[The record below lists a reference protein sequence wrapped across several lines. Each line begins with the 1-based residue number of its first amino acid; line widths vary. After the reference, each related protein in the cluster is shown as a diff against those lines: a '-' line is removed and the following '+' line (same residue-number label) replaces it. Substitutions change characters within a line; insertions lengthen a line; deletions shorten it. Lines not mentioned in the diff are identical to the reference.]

1 VDKRALLL
9 THASTQHQD
18 LVVGAPVAISIPG
31 GVDPI
36 FELMAN
42 PQSKSEIARDI
53 LAYLISN
60 PEAQDTF
67 SGIVEWWL
75 LEEQIKRR
83 RENIR
88 EALADLVS
96 SGLIIEIVGRD
107 SQTHYRINGERAA
120 EITTLLDRERV
131 GLQQEPS
138 RSHKSS

>member
-9 THASTQHQD
+9 TLGSTQDQN
-18 LVVGAPVAISIPG
+18 LVAGSAVAILIR
-31 GVDPI
+31 GVEPI

-67 SGIVEWWL
+67 AGIVEWWL

-83 RENIR
+83 SESIR
-88 EALADLVS
+88 EALAELVS
-96 SGLIIEIVGRD
+96 SGLIIEIVGKD
-107 SQTHYRINGERAA
+107 SQTNYRINGERAA

-131 GLQQEPS
+131 GLQQERN
-138 RSHKSS
+138 RSHESS